1 MPEIPEVE
9 TFIKHLKNL
18 CLNQAISKV
27 EILRPESVNLSAEEL
42 KDRVINAQ
50 LVDVTRR
57 AKFLIIHLEN
67 QASLLIH
74 FMIEGYPH
82 FLRQGEE
89 LTKTAQ
95 VILGFASGERLVF
108 CRLQLGYLN
117 WQPTWD
123 LQQMP
128 ELAGLGPEPLDP
140 AFTPEELAA
149 KLRSRKGMIK
159 PLLKNQQFIAGIG
172 GAYSDECC
180 FAGGIRPDRRASSL
194 TGDEAYNLHRGIRQI
209 LREAIY
215 YGGIFDQPFFA
226 GDTFTGGY
234 DIRLKVAY
242 REGQPC
248 PNCGGLVASL
258 RISGKKSYYC
268 PQCQK

>member
-9 TFIKHLKNL
+9 TFIKHIKNL
-18 CLNQAISKV
+18 CLHKTISSV
-27 EILRPESVNLSAEEL
+27 EILRPASVNLPAEEL

-50 LVDVTRR
+50 LVDVSRR
-57 AKFLIIHLEN
+57 AKFLIIHLDN
-67 QASLLIH
+67 QAALLIH

-82 FLRQGEE
+82 FLRQGEQ
-89 LTKTAQ
+89 LTKKAQ
-95 VILGFASGERLVF
+95 VILGFTGGESLAF

-140 AFTPEELAA
+140 AFTPDKLAA
-149 KLRSRKGMIK
+149 KLELRKAMLK

-180 FAGGIRPDRRASSL
+180 FAGGVRPDRAANSL
-194 TGDEAYNLHRGIRQI
+194 TGEEAYNLHRGIRQI
-209 LREAIY
+209 LREAID
-215 YGGIFDQPFFA
+215 YGGIFDQHFFT

-234 DIRLKVAY
+234 ESRLKVAY
-242 REGQPC
+242 REGLPC
-248 PNCGGLVASL
+248 PNCGGVVTAL

-268 PQCQK
+268 PHCQK

>member
-9 TFIKHLKNL
+9 TFIKHMKSL
-18 CLNQAISKV
+18 CLHKTIAKV
-27 EILRPESVNLSAEEL
+27 EILRPASVNLPAEVL
-42 KDRVINAQ
+42 KGKLINAQ
-50 LVDVTRR
+50 FMDVTRR
-57 AKFLIIHLEN
+57 AKFLIIHLNN

-82 FLRQGEE
+82 FLRAGEE

-95 VILGFASGERLVF
+95 VVLGFASGESLAF

-128 ELAGLGPEPLDP
+128 KLAGLGPEPLDP
-140 AFTPEELAA
+140 ALTPEKLAA
-149 KLRSRKGMIK
+149 KLGSRKGMLK
-159 PLLKNQQFIAGIG
+159 PLLKDQQFIAGIG

-180 FAGGIRPDRRASSL
+180 FSGGIRPDRGASSL
-194 TGDEAYNLHRGIRQI
+194 TGEEVNNLHRGINQI
-209 LREAIY
+209 LREAIE
-215 YGGIFDQPFFA
+215 YGGIFDQPFYA

-234 DIRLKVAY
+234 DARLKVAY

-248 PNCGGLVASL
+248 PNCGGLVATL
-258 RISGKKSYYC
+258 KISGKKSYYC
-268 PQCQK
+268 PECQK

>member
-9 TFIKHLKNL
+9 TFIRHLKNL
-18 CLNQAISKV
+18 CLHKTISTVK
-27 EILRPESVNLSAEEL
+27 ILRPASVNLPAEEL
-42 KDRVINAQ
+42 IARLINAQ
-50 LVDVTRR
+50 LVEVTRR
-57 AKFLIIHLEN
+57 AKFLIIHLNN

-95 VILGFASGERLVF
+95 VILEFASGGSLAF

-123 LQQMP
+123 LQEMP

-149 KLRSRKGMIK
+149 KLGSRKGMIK

-180 FAGGIRPDRRASSL
+180 FAGGIRPDRSANSL
-194 TGDEAYNLHRGIRQI
+194 SGEEAYNLHRGIRQI
-209 LREAIY
+209 LREAIE

-234 DIRLKVAY
+234 DARLKVAY

-248 PNCGGLVASL
+248 SKCGGIVATL
-258 RISGKKSYYC
+258 NISGKKSYYC